1 MNKQETL
8 KTSLQQRKEEIF
20 GYQLNIDNYTLL
32 ISRLPSVWPED
43 LLKFRGADL
52 ATLVSNI
59 QDEAQIMLV
68 ADLIFRDKLAATLM
82 TEKLEQRKALLV
94 RDILAEQIKD

>member
-20 GYQLNIDNYTLL
+20 GYQLNIDNYTLM

-43 LLKFRGADL
+43 LLKFRGSDL
-52 ATLVSNI
+52 ATLVANI